1 MMAIEDLSVVL
12 DEEKLAELE
21 IEKRKRR
28 RVGRLMA
35 FSRRFSKHKTGLFG
49 TALIVF
55 IIFLAVFAPFIAGD
69 NQLIPYNPEE
79 IDLPA
84 QYLPPFSYE
93 GEELRGDFPVA
104 NKGTTPSERKVA
116 GIVTN
121 ENVTFVNGTG
131 STKYRQISQ
140 LESINQSG
148 TEIWAGV
155 SNPGTVDPT
164 TGQITLADTTF
175 NGFALVDYRFGG
187 KVAFQFKA
195 ATDKIIAIRL
205 RVKVL
210 TDSQESAWQGDL
222 NMHVYEEEAL
232 ETDDD
237 PIASSL
243 TVSGLGII
251 TGQYTE
257 ERDVYFSFRTLS
269 VTIDNIYWAVID
281 CDIENLESLGV
292 TQLLVMA
299 VDNPG
304 SRLFGQYNENV
315 TTRGWNAIS
324 GWNIGIQV
332 DPGDGTLFSA
342 DGFTPYF
349 VTFQTTN
356 RFHVLGTDALGRDIL
371 SVTIW
376 GARASLTVAFLAIS
390 IQVIIGITLGA
401 TAGYFGGKIDNIIMR
416 ITDLFLAVPTI
427 FLLLIAV
434 TVWERISLI
443 FIAITIGAF
452 GWSGTARIVRAEF
465 LSLREMEYTDAA
477 RALGVGNAGII
488 FKHLLPNAMSPVIVT
503 ATLGTATAILIE
515 AGLSF
520 LGFGDPAAISWG
532 TAIQWGMQ
540 GHTLRFAPWVATIPG
555 LAIFVAVLSFNLVG
569 DALRDA
575 LDPRLR

>member
-1 MMAIEDLSVVL
+1 MTVEDLSVVL

-21 IEKRKRR
+21 KEKQKRR

-35 FSRRFSKHKTGLFG
+35 FWRRFSKHRTGLLG
-49 TALIVF
+49 TGIIVF
-55 IIFLAVFAPFIAGD
+55 IIFLAIFAPFIAGKD
-69 NQLIPYNPEE
+69 QLIPYDPEA

-93 GEELRGDFPVA
+93 GEEVKGEFPVA
-104 NKGTTPSERKVA
+104 NKGTTPAERKIA
-116 GIVTN
+116 GIVA
-121 ENVTFVNGTG
+121 EEPVTFVMGVGT
-131 STKYRQISQ
+131 TEYRQISL
-140 LESINQSG
+140 LESINHSG
-148 TEIWAGV
+148 TELWAGV
-155 SNPGTVDPT
+155 TNPGTVDPA

-175 NGFALVDYRFGG
+175 NGTVLVDYRIGG
-187 KVAFQFKA
+187 KIAFLFKA
-195 ATDKIIAIRL
+195 ATDKIISFRVRL
-205 RVKVL
+205 KIL
-210 TDSQESAWQGDL
+210 TSSQESSWQGDL
-222 NMHVYEEEAL
+222 YLHIYDEDVL
-232 ETDDD
+232 ITDSE
-237 PIASSL
+237 PIATS
-243 TVSGLGII
+243 VAAPGERIVA
-251 TGQYTE
+251 GQYTE
-257 ERDVYFSFRTLS
+257 ERDVYFPFRSLT
-269 VTIDNIYWAVID
+269 VTSDNLYWAVLD

-299 VDNPG
+299 ADNPD
-304 SRLFGQYNENV
+304 SRPVGQYSENA
-315 TTRGWNAIS
+315 TTRGWNVIS
-324 GWNIGIQV
+324 GWNSGIQV
-332 DPGDGTLFSA
+332 DPGDGSLFSA

-349 VTFQTTN
+349 VTFRTTN
-356 RFHVLGTDALGRDIL
+356 RFHILGTDALGRDIL
-371 SVTIW
+371 SATIW

-390 IQVIIGITLGA
+390 IQVIIGIVLGA
-401 TAGYFGGKIDNIIMR
+401 VAGYFGGKIDNVIMR

-477 RALGVGNAGII
+477 RALGVGNSGII
-488 FKHLLPNAMSPVIVT
+488 FKHLLPNAMAPVIVT

-555 LAIFVAVLSFNLVG
+555 LAIFVAVLSFNVVG